1 MKPFDLEAAE
11 RGDPIQAEDGR
22 KLEFVAYVP
31 EARPEYRVVVLCP
44 TSGVVVAVR
53 EGVIFMAP
61 ERRTV
66 WVNLLTWGGAYS
78 YPSQKA
84 ADTACIQLD
93 HERVG
98 GRAWPLEI
106 EE

>member
-1 MKPFDLEAAE
+1 MKPFDLEAAK

-31 EARPEYRVVVLCP
+31 GAHAGYRVVVLHP
-44 TSGVVVAVR
+44 TSG
-53 EGVIFMAP
+53 
-61 ERRTV
+61 
-66 WVNLLTWGGAYS
+66 GGAYS
-78 YPSQKA
+78 YPSQEA